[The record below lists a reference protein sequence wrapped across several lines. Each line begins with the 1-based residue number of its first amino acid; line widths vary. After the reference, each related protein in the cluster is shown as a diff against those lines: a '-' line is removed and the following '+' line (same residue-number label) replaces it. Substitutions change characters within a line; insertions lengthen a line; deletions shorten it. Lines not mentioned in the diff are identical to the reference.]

1 MVVVFL
7 GKEVGNVFKRKVKEN
22 LGKVENNLY
31 SMHRNKMMFGLVEII
46 SLYFHACFFH
56 VLLN

>member
-1 MVVVFL
+1 MVVFL
-7 GKEVGNVFKRKVKEN
+7 GKEVRNVFKREVKEN

-31 SMHRNKMMFGLVEII
+31 SMFRNKMMFGLAEII
-46 SLYFHACFFH
+46 SLYFHAFFFN

>member
-1 MVVVFL
+1 MVVFL
-7 GKEVGNVFKRKVKEN
+7 GKEVRNVFKREVKEN

-31 SMHRNKMMFGLVEII
+31 SMFRNKMMFGLVEII
-46 SLYFHACFFH
+46 SLYFHAFFFN